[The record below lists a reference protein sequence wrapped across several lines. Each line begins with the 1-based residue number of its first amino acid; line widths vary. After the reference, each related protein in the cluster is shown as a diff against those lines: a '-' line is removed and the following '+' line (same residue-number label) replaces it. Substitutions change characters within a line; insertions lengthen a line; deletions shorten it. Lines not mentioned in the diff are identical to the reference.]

1 MTPPGTVCT
10 LVCALAGA
18 WACTWPSASLA
29 QTACLSAPEISAD
42 ALVGAWE
49 VEVHTQPPQRWP
61 LTLQAHP
68 EHIGSLQ
75 GRLLQGARTALV
87 VADWDEGEFTM
98 EESHD
103 GQRIAA
109 TWLGTASAGQ
119 CGRQLEGTRQS
130 GDAAAPQPFT
140 LRRRPPA

>member
-1 MTPPGTVCT
+1 MTAAR
-10 LVCALAGA
+10 LAIALAWALASVSQAQSACPGA
-18 WACTWPSASLA
+18 S
-29 QTACLSAPEISAD
+29 EISAP
-42 ALVGAWE
+42 ALLGAWQVE
-49 VEVHTQPPQRWP
+49 VETQPPQRWA

-75 GRLLQGARTALV
+75 GRLVQGPRTALV

-119 CGRQLEGTRQS
+119 CGRQIEGTRQQ
-130 GDAAAPQPFT
+130 GEGAPAVRFVMRARP
-140 LRRRPPA
+140 LPADRR